1 MFGFGGS
8 KATDQQKN
16 ALIDATA
23 SEEVSKFLIV
33 EQNDY
38 QNQHLT
44 FLSMFREFLHSED

>member
-23 SEEVSKFLIV
+23 SEEVSK
-33 EQNDY
+33 
-38 QNQHLT
+38 
-44 FLSMFREFLHSED
+44 S